1 VDRLDRRHHSGIE
14 GSVRDRTRSSSRVSR
29 SSDLERRRGLVPG
42 DSTGT
47 TMAEEEFNRGF
58 NDWFA
63 SGVAAGQIPA
73 AGDRLVYLTQY
84 AAGQLETHARLLRE
98 TREMGIGYKQEK
110 AQLLRENAARED
122 QLARRRDRFK
132 EEERAVREL
141 RDQGR
146 QIATVDG
153 SDLGLLRSW
162 VEQVGRAGRVAGAKS
177 VDVVKFALSHS
188 KGNLHEVIYSV
199 YEDNADST
207 WEEVRGRLVGLFLT
221 AREAT
226 ALVDI
231 VFTLKQERGELM
243 SAYCMRYSTAVQ
255 RAWPEKGLAKLGAV
269 HNMVVKKFEDSLIE
283 PIVRL
288 AVRLS
293 RSNSLEA
300 AMAVARENE
309 EGLAGPG
316 GSLTGAHR
324 MEEPMEVGAMEAYP
338 KTNGTDLSVFKQ
350 IQGEIKSLRRL
361 VADRTERT
369 VHAAQLSIAPA
380 APAPST
386 VVVQTAPAQPPP
398 ISAVRY
404 ERERGG
410 VPRKMAGRAHQ
421 RSPSSGKQLIVQD
434 KDLIRCGYCAHSYH
448 RDYANAHAERC
459 ARVGPAGGSRQAGP
473 RRTAPVHSGN

>member
-1 VDRLDRRHHSGIE
+1 M
-14 GSVRDRTRSSSRVSR
+14 
-29 SSDLERRRGLVPG
+29 PG
-42 DSTGT
+42 DSTSA

-73 AGDRLVYLTQY
+73 AGDKFVYLTQY

-98 TREMGIGYKQEK
+98 TRELGIGYKHEK
-110 AQLLRENAARED
+110 AQLLRENAVREE
-122 QLARRRDRFK
+122 QLAVRRDRFK
-132 EEERAVREL
+132 EDERAVREL

-153 SDLGLLRSW
+153 SDLGALRSW

-199 YEDNADST
+199 YEDDANST

-231 VFTLKQERGELM
+231 VFTLRQERGELM

-255 RAWPEKGLAKLGAV
+255 RAWPEKGLSKLGAV
-269 HNMVVKKFEDSLIE
+269 HDMVVKKFEDSLVE

-324 MEEPMEVGAMEAYP
+324 MEEPMEVGALEAHP
-338 KTNGTDLSVFKQ
+338 KANSTDLAAYRQ
-350 IQGEIKSLRRL
+350 IQGELKSLRRF
-361 VADRTERT
+361 VAERTERP
-369 VHAAQLSIAPA
+369 VQAAPLSMAPM

-386 VVVQTAPAQPPP
+386 VVVQTAPAQSPP

-410 VPRKMAGRAHQ
+410 APRQMTGRAHQ
-421 RSPSSGKQLIVQD
+421 HTPSAGKKAIERERD
-434 KDLIRCGYCAHSYH
+434 MIRCNYCAHNYH
-448 RDYANAHAERC
+448 RDYANAHEERC
-459 ARVGPAGGSRQAGP
+459 VRVGPAGGSRQAGP
-473 RRTAPVHSGN
+473 RRTNQVHSGN